1 MYPFLLA
8 VQTAGAAMVLVNGV
22 PVYRQITTDFAHHQ
36 PRPGILWWAVAAVA
50 LMQVGYWLRVRLQ
63 PPMPASS
70 HVLIAHLAAFVAR
83 LSFILAS
90 STFTIVFFVRFEQLS
105 LPPRRIL
112 MMLVILF
119 SMFCWTSELERLA
132 KALQG
137 TEGKP

>member
-8 VQTAGAAMVLVNGV
+8 LQTAVAAMVLVNGA
-22 PVYRQITTDFAHHQ
+22 PIYRQITTDFAPHQ
-36 PRPGILWWAVAAVA
+36 PRPVILWWAAAAVV
-50 LMQVGYWLRVRLQ
+50 LIQVGYWLRVWLQ
-63 PPMPASS
+63 PPMPGST

-90 STFTIVFFVRFEQLS
+90 STFTVVFFVRFEQLS

-112 MMLVILF
+112 MMLALLF
-119 SMFCWTSELERLA
+119 SMFCWTSELDRLA